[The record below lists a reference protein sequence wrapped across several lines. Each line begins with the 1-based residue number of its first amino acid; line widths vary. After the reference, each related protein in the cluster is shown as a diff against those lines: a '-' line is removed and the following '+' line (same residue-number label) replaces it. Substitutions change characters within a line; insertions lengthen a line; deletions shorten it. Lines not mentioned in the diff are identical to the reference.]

1 MTSSALNTNP
11 DNALRSD
18 RSHVFHSWSAQ
29 SLISPIVVTKA
40 EGSHFWDESGKKYL
54 DFSSQLV
61 NVNIGHQHPKLVAA
75 IQEQAA
81 RICTIAPYHA
91 NDARSEAARLIAER
105 APGDLNMV
113 FFTAGG
119 AEATEN
125 ALRMARLHTGRHK
138 ILTTYRSY
146 HGATGGAIQLTGDP
160 RRWPSEPGLPGIVK
174 FWGPYPYRSAFHS
187 SSDVEESQR
196 ALQHLRDT
204 LMVEGPQTVAA
215 IMLESVVGTNGIL
228 VPPPGYMAGV
238 REICDEFGI
247 VFIADEV
254 MTGFG
259 KTGGLYDLLV
269 WKTEKD
275 TIYKVTYDGK
285 ETPIKIYFMDDFV
298 TLGWSEYATLGR
310 YYPAGW
316 ATKEALFCVKK
327 AYDLK
332 SENFRVSYI
341 GHEGRHFAD
350 YKLFP
355 KLKGVGS
362 ADLEYRGK
370 LTEVSLYSQE
380 GLMKRLQFFI
390 NTGNYDSDNGHSIA
404 AYCVIRDLSRVL
416 FGNDFEKDI
425 NKWKAIPASKINEAA
440 AKLLAENTKALEKI
454 PNVEKFIK

>member
-1 MTSSALNTNP
+1 MRTLKLITLLIFTFFSFSKINAQTTPNDSIKLDYTKIYSLALDGNPKLALPLLEIDPNKKITDKDLKFKTNFENRFKFAEDKSDFLETRKSKIDQLLKIYRDYWRFSFLNKEKKTDTLILKNVSNFLKTNFPSAKNLTLNEDSIN
-11 DNALRSD
+11 
-18 RSHVFHSWSAQ
+18 VYQ
-29 SLISPIVVTKA
+29 
-40 EGSHFWDESGKKYL
+40 KKY
-54 DFSSQLV
+54 
-61 NVNIGHQHPKLVAA
+61 
-75 IQEQAA
+75 
-81 RICTIAPYHA
+81 IASLGYH
-91 NDARSEAARLIAER
+91 
-105 APGDLNMV
+105 
-113 FFTAGG
+113 T
-119 AEATEN
+119 
-125 ALRMARLHTGRHK
+125 
-138 ILTTYRSY
+138 
-146 HGATGGAIQLTGDP
+146 
-160 RRWPSEPGLPGIVK
+160 
-174 FWGPYPYRSAFHS
+174 
-187 SSDVEESQR
+187 
-196 ALQHLRDT
+196 
-204 LMVEGPQTVAA
+204 
-215 IMLESVVGTNGIL
+215 
-228 VPPPGYMAGV
+228 
-238 REICDEFGI
+238 
-247 VFIADEV
+247 
-254 MTGFG
+254 TGFG